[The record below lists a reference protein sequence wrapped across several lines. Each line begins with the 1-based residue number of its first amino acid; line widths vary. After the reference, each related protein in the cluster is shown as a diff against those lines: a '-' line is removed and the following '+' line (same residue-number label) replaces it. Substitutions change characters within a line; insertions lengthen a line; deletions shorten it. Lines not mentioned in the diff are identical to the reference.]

1 MPAESQ
7 NAMFGGNSNWRG
19 PIWVPVNVLI
29 IRALL
34 VYYGYFGDSFKVE
47 CPTGSGHMMNLFE
60 VATEISRRLA
70 SIFLQD
76 ASGKRPVFGDADKFQ
91 NDPHWRDYIH
101 FYEYFHGDNGEGLG
115 ASHQTGWTGLAAR
128 FVQALHMDPQQT
140 LQSGVRLVP
149 KAEEAKKK
157 TVGL

>member
-7 NAMFGGNSNWRG
+7 NGMFGGNSNGRG
-19 PIWVPVNVLI
+19 TMWVPVSADRS
-29 IRALL
+29 RAAHLL
-34 VYYGYFGDSFKVE
+34 RLLWRLLQIE

-70 SIFLQD
+70 GIFLRD
-76 ASGKRPVFGDADKFQ
+76 ASGKRPVFGDVDKFQ
-91 NDPHWRDYIH
+91 NAPHWRDYIYFH
-101 FYEYFHGDNGEGLG
+101 EYFHGDNGEGLG

-140 LQSGVRLVP
+140 LQSGARPVP
-149 KAEEAKKK
+149 KQEAAKSK